1 MVKAGKVIE
10 TKGTY
15 RNKRFFGRYSSR
27 IAFVKIGS
35 LWTYAEWNPYHSNWV
50 AGNACARTPDG
61 AVDYATYN
69 SLPRRKSITSL
80 IDDFLFSE

>member
-1 MVKAGKVIE
+1 MGRSGRVVE

-15 RNKRFFGRYSSR
+15 RNKKFYGSYSKR

-35 LWTYAEWNPYHSNWV
+35 LWTYAEWNPSHSNWV
-50 AGNACARTPDG
+50 AGDAYARTPEG

-80 IDDFLFSE
+80 INDFLFPE